1 MHKKIFKIS
10 TVAFLGLMTFGYA
23 QTTTPYEGKVGINNE
38 TPKATLEIT
47 AYQNTGRTK
56 EGLLIPRL
64 TKSVAKTMVTQFPNS
79 GNNKIEESTLIY
91 VTDNVGTGDNAQFV
105 GTGKGFYY
113 FDATAYKWTKL
124 GTGGSGATVAVPY
137 ENMRG
142 KVTTLRKGGSAATGV
157 VTDATAVNYIIQPG
171 DFLIVTNNAEVTTI
185 RFPETSVAEK
195 GRTIH
200 LFNNNTITG
209 GLVLRGKNDND
220 DLFRGQTTTNQWRG
234 RTFVS
239 DGEKWVGIAL

>member
-47 AYQNTGRTK
+47 AYQNTGKTK

-64 TKSVAKTMVTQFPNS
+64 TKSVAQAMITQFPNS

-91 VTDNVGTGDNAQFV
+91 VTDNVEAGDNAQFV

-113 FDATAYKWTKL
+113 FDAAAYKWTKL
-124 GTGGSGATVAVPY
+124 GTGGSTQVQPRA
-137 ENMRG
+137 
-142 KVTTLRKGGSAATGV
+142 TTLDAITGAIKTVTAITAASWKVGQENIFAQIQTSTEVIELPEPRDYTNRIIAVNNQAGTTLNYKGG
-157 VTDATAVNYIIQPG
+157 
-171 DFLIVTNNAEVTTI
+171 
-185 RFPETSVAEK
+185 TS
-195 GRTIH
+195 TP
-200 LFNNNTITG
+200 LNSSTC
-209 GLVLRGKNDND
+209 
-220 DLFRGQTTTNQWRG
+220 W
-234 RTFVS
+234 
-239 DGEKWVGIAL
+239 